1 MMAGAASAEDVNL
14 HCSNGFDL
22 RINLSNLSD
31 STVNGESRQMDWVD
45 AKGMPVSQNALS
57 MPTPD
62 ALSMPDSGN
71 RATLLLRWRGPAYR
85 SRTAYFLLDL
95 SKGDLD
101 LVAGGREVGEL
112 HSRCINLSHKLAV

>member
-1 MMAGAASAEDVNL
+1 MAGSASAEDINL

-22 RINLSNLSD
+22 RIHLSNLSD
-31 STVNGESRQMDWVD
+31 STVNGENRQMNWVD
-45 AKGMPVSQNALS
+45 AKGVAQTLPSMPTSDAIS

-62 ALSMPDSGN
+62 SGN
-71 RATLLLRWRGPAYR
+71 SPTLRLRWPAPTYQ

-101 LVAGGREVGEL
+101 LVAGGREVAKL